1 MLILKGAVGKSRIV
15 QDVCVCSKDNF
26 IFRIGEPWN
35 MYFDVDF
42 LDADEYNAHSCDE
55 WIKLIKAIN
64 EERVAAN
71 VRYTYF
77 IIYTNLPEDN
87 LSELIQ
93 WIEENECDLQC
104 MQVLLTCR

>member
-1 MLILKGAVGKSRIV
+1 MLILKGNFGKSRVV
-15 QDVCVCSKDNF
+15 QDVCVGSKENF

-35 MYFDVDF
+35 MYFDVYF
-42 LDADEYNAHSCDE
+42 VDAYEYNAYSCDE
-55 WIKLIKAIN
+55 WIKLIKEIN
-64 EERVAAN
+64 EEIIAAN
-71 VRYTYF
+71 ARYTYF
-77 IIYTNLPEDN
+77 IIYTNLPEDD